1 MPAICTS
8 SYVWGGRYFLRAVK
22 AKHAELVPEKMA
34 EEEFW
39 LQFFQSQLFHRDS
52 LPGTNSKKNF
62 FTDVLMKEQKCE

>member
-1 MPAICTS
+1 M
-8 SYVWGGRYFLRAVK
+8 
-22 AKHAELVPEKMA
+22 ELVPEKMA

-62 FTDVLMKEQKCE
+62 FTDVLMKEQKCNVVQI